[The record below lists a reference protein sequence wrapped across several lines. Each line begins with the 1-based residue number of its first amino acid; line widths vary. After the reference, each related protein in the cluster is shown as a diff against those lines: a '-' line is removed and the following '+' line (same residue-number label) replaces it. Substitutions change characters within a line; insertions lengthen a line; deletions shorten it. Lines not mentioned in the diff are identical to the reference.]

1 MELFKRTTQIDFMAR
16 RRLALPLSALLL
28 VVAIVGLVLRGLSF
42 GIDFTGG
49 VLVEVRYPQQAVL
62 TDVRRQLADAG
73 FEGAVVQYFGTPT
86 DVLIRL
92 APGDEG
98 APVQSEQLSERVL
111 QALRQDAAAQITVE
125 RVEYVG
131 PQVGQELANQG
142 GLALLVAL
150 FGILVYVSVRFE
162 WRLALGAVGALVHD
176 VLVVLGLFAWAQVSF
191 DLSVLAAVLAVI
203 GYSLNDTIVV
213 FDRIRDGFLEMRRA
227 TPPEVVNV
235 SINQTLSRTLMTSG
249 TTLLVLIALALF
261 GGTVIQPFAI
271 ALIAGIVIGTYS
283 SIYVASVLAL
293 GLGVSRVN
301 LLKPQR
307 QDKPDAQL

>member
-16 RRLALPLSALLL
+16 RRYALPLSGLLL
-28 VVAIVGLVLRGLSF
+28 MVAIAGLALRGLSF

-62 TDVRRQLADAG
+62 TDVRQQLATAG

-92 APGDEG
+92 TPGDDD

-111 QALRQDAAAQITVE
+111 QALRANATEQITVE

-176 VLVVLGLFAWAQVSF
+176 VLIVLGLFAWAQIPF

-213 FDRIRDGFLEMRRA
+213 FDRIRDGFLELRRA
-227 TPPEVVNV
+227 APSEVVNV
-235 SINQTLSRTLMTSG
+235 SINQTLSRTVMTSG

-271 ALIAGIVIGTYS
+271 ALIAGILIGTYS

>member
-16 RRLALPLSALLL
+16 RRYALPFSALLL
-28 VVAIVGLVLRGLSF
+28 IVAIAGLALRGLSF

-62 TDVRRQLADAG
+62 ADVRQQLAGAG

-92 APGDEG
+92 APGADE
-98 APVQSEQLSERVL
+98 APVQSEQLSEQVL
-111 QALRQDAAAQITVE
+111 QALREDATGPITVE

-142 GLALLVAL
+142 GMALLVAL
-150 FGILVYVSVRFE
+150 FGILAYVSVRFE
-162 WRLALGAVGALVHD
+162 WRLAVGAVGALVHD
-176 VLVVLGLFAWAQVSF
+176 VLAVLGLFAWAQIPF

-213 FDRIRDGFLEMRRA
+213 FDRIRDGFLELRRA
-227 TPPEVVNV
+227 TPPEVMNV

-307 QDKPDAQL
+307 EDKPDAQL

>member
-16 RRLALPLSALLL
+16 RRFALPLSALLL
-28 VVAIVGLVLRGLSF
+28 GVAIVGLALRGLSF

>member
-28 VVAIVGLVLRGLSF
+28 VVAIVGLALRGLSF